1 MRLGNVAEEVVT
13 VFGSVKMQ
21 KKSCGLKR
29 GWQRK
34 KGRMYS
40 IEIIRQI
47 SAVHLGRGEDGDSVV
62 YLTTVYQILMV
73 WGLRG
78 SGFNADV

>member
-1 MRLGNVAEEVVT
+1 ME
-13 VFGSVKMQ
+13 
-21 KKSCGLKR
+21 SCGLKR
-29 GWQRK
+29 GWRKKK

>member
-21 KKSCGLKR
+21 KSCGLKQ
-29 GWQRK
+29 GWRK
-34 KGRMYS
+34 KEGRMYS